1 MPDLPPYATVLLL
14 VLLGVFLVFA
24 LGTHRNVRK
33 GNDLLR
39 WLQGGLPLLGARTT
53 LRWLGSTAAILK
65 IGEAKD
71 PFREAEVVVVLKPRD
86 VTFLWAW
93 ARAKGR
99 EDFLILR
106 GRLRAAPRF
115 EVEVGDRRG
124 WTGME
129 RMRRLDLET
138 WLEEDWDD
146 PNVKVVHSRDADPA
160 VARQAWEELTAASQG
175 VWRLSVRRDNPH
187 LEVHVVPPDT
197 GSVPAERLVEAFRR
211 LATSVTTKS

>member
-14 VLLGVFLVFA
+14 ALLGVFLVFA
-24 LGTHRNVRK
+24 LGTNRNVRK
-33 GNDLLR
+33 GNDLLK
-39 WLQGGLPLLGARTT
+39 WLQGGLPLLGPRTT
-53 LRWLGSTAAILK
+53 LRWLGSTAAILR

-71 PFREAEVVVVLKPRD
+71 PLREAEVVVVLKPRD

-106 GRLRAAPRF
+106 GQLRGAPAF
-115 EVEVGDRRG
+115 ELEAGDQRG

-129 RMRRLDLET
+129 RIRRLDLET
-138 WLEEDWDD
+138 WLEADWGD

-160 VARQAWEELTAASQG
+160 VARRAWEELTSASRG
-175 VWRLSVRRDNPH
+175 VWRLSVRRDDPH
-187 LEVHVVPPDT
+187 LEVHLLPPDT
-197 GSVPAERLVEAFRR
+197 GAVQAERLVEAFRS
-211 LATSVTTKS
+211 LATAVIRRS

>member
-1 MPDLPPYATVLLL
+1 MPDLPPYATLLL
-14 VLLGVFLVFA
+14 LALLVVFLVFA

-65 IGEAKD
+65 IREAKD

-99 EDFLILR
+99 QDFLILR
-106 GRLRAAPRF
+106 GRLRGAPAF
-115 EVEVGDRRG
+115 ELEAGDRRG

-129 RMRRLDLET
+129 RIRRLDLES
-138 WLEEDWDD
+138 WLEGDWDD
-146 PNVKVVHSRDADPA
+146 PDVKVVHSGDADPA
-160 VARQAWEELTAASQG
+160 VARRAWKELEAATQG
-175 VWRLSVRRDNPH
+175 VWRLSVRRDNPN
-187 LEVHVVPPDT
+187 LEVHVLPPDT
-197 GSVPAERLVEAFRR
+197 ASVSSERLVEAFRSLGTAVAR
-211 LATSVTTKS
+211 RS

>member
-1 MPDLPPYATVLLL
+1 MPDLPPYATVFLLA
-14 VLLGVFLVFA
+14 LLGVFLVFA

-39 WLQGGLPLLGARTT
+39 WLQSGLPLLGARTT

-65 IGEAKD
+65 IREAKD

-106 GRLRAAPRF
+106 GRLRGAPRF
-115 EVEVGDRRG
+115 EVEAGDRRG

-129 RMRRLDLET
+129 RMGRLDLET
-138 WLEEDWDD
+138 WLQSDWDD
-146 PNVKVVHSRDADPA
+146 PNVKVVHSRDADPS
-160 VARQAWEELTAASQG
+160 VARKAWEELTAASHG
-175 VWRLSVRRDNPH
+175 VWRLSVRRDDPH
-187 LEVHVVPPDT
+187 LEVHLVPPDT
-197 GSVPAERLVEAFRR
+197 GSVPAERLVEAFRSLGNAVVR
-211 LATSVTTKS
+211 KS

>member
-1 MPDLPPYATVLLL
+1 MPDLPPYATLLL
-14 VLLGVFLVFA
+14 LALLGVFLVFA
-24 LGTHRNVRK
+24 LGTHRNIRK
-33 GNDLLR
+33 GNDLLK
-39 WLQGGLPLLGARTT
+39 WLQGGLPLLGARTS

-65 IGEAKD
+65 IREAKD

-106 GRLRAAPRF
+106 GRLLGSPRF
-115 EVEVGDRRG
+115 EFEAGDQRG

-129 RMRRLDLET
+129 RLRRLDSEA
-138 WLEEDWDD
+138 WLQSDWGD
-146 PNVKVVHSRDADPA
+146 PNIKVAHSDDADA
-160 VARQAWEELTAASQG
+160 GAARKAWEDLTAASGG

-187 LEVHVVPPDT
+187 LEVHLLPPDIA
-197 GSVPAERLVEAFRR
+197 SVPADQLVEAFRTFAR
-211 LATSVTTKS
+211 AVSRKS